1 MSTYRIIRRRR
12 ARLDIEE
19 AAFSYV
25 MEANVDVAERFVAA
39 VETAMRHI
47 AVHPTAGSLRYAD
60 FDSRGGLRFWPL
72 HKFPWLVFYHVR
84 PDHIDVLRV
93 LHAKRDI
100 PHWLLSE
107 D

>member
-1 MSTYRIIRRRR
+1 MSACRIVRRRR

-19 AAFSYV
+19 AAFWYAT
-25 MEANVDVAERFVAA
+25 EANADGAERFVAA

-47 AVHPTAGSLRYAD
+47 ATHPAAGSLRYAD
-60 FDSRGGLRFWPL
+60 FDSRGGLRFWPVS
-72 HKFPWLVFYHVR
+72 KFPWLIFYRVQ
-84 PDHIDVLRV
+84 PDHIDVLRA
-93 LHAKRDI
+93 LHAERDI